1 MRNDMLKNGAHTAPE
16 VQRTLHPKGKPMMIT
31 EIKSLPVSERIILM
45 EEIWD
50 SLCDEHEQVQSPL
63 WHQEILNDRLALLN
77 SKQATLLSLQE
88 LKNTNR

>member
-1 MRNDMLKNGAHTAPE
+1 MTIA
-16 VQRTLHPKGKPMMIT
+16 

-50 SLCDEHEQVQSPL
+50 SLCHEQEQPDSPL
-63 WHQEILNDRLALLN
+63 WHQDILNDRLEQLN
-77 SKQATLLSLQE
+77 SKQATLFSLQE

>member
-1 MRNDMLKNGAHTAPE
+1 MT
-16 VQRTLHPKGKPMMIT
+16 IT
-31 EIKSLPVSERIILM
+31 EIKALPVSERIMLM

-50 SLCDEHEQVQSPL
+50 SLCHEREQVESPL
-63 WHQEILNDRLALLN
+63 WHQSIVNDRLELLN

>member
-1 MRNDMLKNGAHTAPE
+1 MT
-16 VQRTLHPKGKPMMIT
+16 IT
-31 EIKSLPVSERIILM
+31 EIKSLPVSERIMLM

-50 SLCDEHEQVQSPL
+50 SLCHEQEQLESPL
-63 WHQEILNDRLALLN
+63 WHRDILNDRLELLN

>member
-1 MRNDMLKNGAHTAPE
+1 M
-16 VQRTLHPKGKPMMIT
+16 
-31 EIKSLPVSERIILM
+31 LM

-50 SLCDEHEQVQSPL
+50 SLCHEQEQLESPL
-63 WHQEILNDRLALLN
+63 WHRDILNDRLDLLN